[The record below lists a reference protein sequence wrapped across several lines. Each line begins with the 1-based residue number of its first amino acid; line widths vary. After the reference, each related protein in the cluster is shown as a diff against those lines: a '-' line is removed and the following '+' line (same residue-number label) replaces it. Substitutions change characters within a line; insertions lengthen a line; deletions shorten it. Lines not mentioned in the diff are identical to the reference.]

1 MRKQITIVGVGDRR
15 QGTSPKN
22 QKPYDFTPVSFTY
35 EMPWTKG
42 LKAATCNVS
51 QDCMPGYTPAI
62 GDTVE
67 AVMRED
73 YRTGAVYIDAIL

>member
-15 QGTSPKN
+15 QGTSPKTG
-22 QKPYDFTPVSFTY
+22 KSYDFTPISFTY

-42 LKAATCNVS
+42 LKAATANVS
-51 QDCMPGYTPAI
+51 QDSMPGYTPSI
-62 GDTVE
+62 GDSREV
-67 AVMRED
+67 VMRED